1 MKGGSRISSKE
12 VKGYVRKGKCSA
24 LNSESFLQRRGWLV
38 MFDVTKKWKEIK
50 TEKRPWFSRWQNF
63 SPVKEA
69 VMRIRLVCYSSLPPP
84 N

>member
-1 MKGGSRISSKE
+1 
-12 VKGYVRKGKCSA
+12 
-24 LNSESFLQRRGWLV
+24 
-38 MFDVTKKWKEIK
+38 MFDVTKKWKEMK